1 MKLTLI
7 RISKAGN
14 ATSGVLLFNDSPL
27 GALAT
32 LEDAWNDNQK
42 NISCIPAG
50 KYVVEPFRSPKFGN
64 TFEVKHVPNRTSI
77 LFHIGN
83 SALDT
88 TGCILLGLGF
98 LETADIK
105 VFLAQSQKAFKMF
118 LQKMEGVE
126 RAGLE
131 IINSW
136 GN

>member
-7 RISKAGN
+7 RISNWGQ
-14 ATSGVLLFNDSPL
+14 ATSGVLLFNDSPI

-32 LEDAWNDNQK
+32 LEDAWLDNQK
-42 NISCIPAG
+42 NLSCIPSG
-50 KYVVEPFRSPKFGN
+50 KYAIERVHSPKFGN
-64 TFEVKHVPNRTSI
+64 TFEVKYVPNRTSI
-77 LFHIGN
+77 LFHAGN
-83 SALDT
+83 STLDT
-88 TGCILLGLGF
+88 SGCILLGLGF

-118 LQKMEGVE
+118 LQKMDGVE

-136 GN
+136 AK